1 MVSRRRAPSLFPI
14 PESKTTAVET
24 SSEDFRDFGIFNGE
38 VENIDI
44 SKCCFRFFFDPE
56 PCGSQSLQ
64 MACKLSDIVCG
75 TQRMAHERKMKV
87 TPQTAEKLGSRLPE
101 NGRKRILVFS
111 PDRDLAESL
120 SLLLEGNFEIVRETS
135 IQSLQ
140 GLISSTRPALLLIDL
155 FSFPSDILKVLDI
168 IRSSRKTIP
177 IIVLHVY
184 QQRNPTVE
192 DAIQKAAD
200 LVLFKPVCVDEIGS
214 AITRLLKERAE

>member
-1 MVSRRRAPSLFPI
+1 M
-14 PESKTTAVET
+14 
-24 SSEDFRDFGIFNGE
+24 
-38 VENIDI
+38 
-44 SKCCFRFFFDPE
+44 
-56 PCGSQSLQ
+56 
-64 MACKLSDIVCG
+64 
-75 TQRMAHERKMKV
+75 
-87 TPQTAEKLGSRLPE
+87 AEKLSSGIPD

-111 PDRDLAESL
+111 PDRDLVESL

-177 IIVLHVY
+177 IIILHVY